1 MKKKLKNFLTEKI
14 FDLDWQT
21 RIETRAPVAFPCDSN
36 RKSPLTLVAKRNACL
51 HTENTHSYQYL
62 FLCNSLIFMPIG
74 AGSIRAISG
83 LSPLDSPSNC
93 TFVRRNVGLTF
104 LLAQSA
110 FFGLYGVNKGHFGG
124 LDSVF

>member
-1 MKKKLKNFLTEKI
+1 
-14 FDLDWQT
+14 
-21 RIETRAPVAFPCDSN
+21 
-36 RKSPLTLVAKRNACL
+36 
-51 HTENTHSYQYL
+51 
-62 FLCNSLIFMPIG
+62 MPIG

-124 LDSVF
+124 LDSVFKIRDCHHRIRRKFLRQIEGLFLF